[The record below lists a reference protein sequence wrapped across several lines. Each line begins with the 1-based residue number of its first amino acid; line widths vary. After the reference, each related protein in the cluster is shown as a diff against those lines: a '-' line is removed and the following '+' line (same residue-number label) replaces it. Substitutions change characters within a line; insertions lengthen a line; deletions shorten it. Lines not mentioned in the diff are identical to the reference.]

1 MSLASSSLFSR
12 SRLWKLISG
21 LFLLK
26 KINWLGT
33 FWQLIYF
40 STATAVST
48 KSLNYFFFFLGGFPF
63 YIAAA
68 EQRIYF
74 YNTTKGSALLPYNS
88 GPKIALL
95 GSWSAH
101 SVLKGTL
108 IGNKSQIPKDTLASI
123 PSFPS
128 KWTLLFSR
136 LQSFFFTRRT
146 FFSITF

>member
-1 MSLASSSLFSR
+1 MWWR
-12 SRLWKLISG
+12 QK
-21 LFLLK
+21 
-26 KINWLGT
+26 
-33 FWQLIYF
+33 
-40 STATAVST
+40 
-48 KSLNYFFFFLGGFPF
+48 KSLTITVFFFFEENRLTRHFLTIDILFYCNSCWHKKFELFFFFLGSFPF

-136 LQSFFFTRRT
+136 LQSFFFFGRRT
-146 FFSITF
+146 FFFSLPF